1 MKRVPFICQI
11 SSIMTHDIDS
21 MISTL
26 LC

>member
-26 LC
+26 LR